1 MQRHQPAAGLERGT
15 GDQHRRSRHRL
26 TPGNDEQVAVVTFVA
41 VVPAMEEP
49 RTQDL
54 LIEFYI
60 GSLHLIIV

>member
-41 VVPAMEEP
+41 VVPAMEK
-49 RTQDL
+49 
-54 LIEFYI
+54 
-60 GSLHLIIV
+60 